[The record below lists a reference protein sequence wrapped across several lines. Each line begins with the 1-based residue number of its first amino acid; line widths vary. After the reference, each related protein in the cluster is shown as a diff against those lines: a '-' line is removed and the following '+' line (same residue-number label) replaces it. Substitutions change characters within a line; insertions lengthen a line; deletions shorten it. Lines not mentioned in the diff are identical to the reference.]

1 MICLLRKH
9 DIISVPP
16 YAAGIYHRTKVRY
29 HIADISPVPTR
40 TDIIEIALL
49 SKRQKSYFCCIC
61 PKRCVEAGYLPQKYT
76 SQYHSK
82 LSISR
87 TPMSFSK
94 DKRM

>member
-49 SKRQKSYFCCIC
+49 SKRQKSYFCCIT
-61 PKRCVEAGYLPQKYT
+61 PKRCLEVGKY
-76 SQYHSK
+76 SK
-82 LSISR
+82 MIRLI
-87 TPMSFSK
+87 K
-94 DKRM
+94 